1 MSKKDTNLI
10 EHITNKVKALFA
22 ETEDVKAEDDKKTEM
37 VEAVVKD
44 TGVTIKADN
53 WDEGTVVTAIT
64 EEGDEITLPEG
75 SYEIEDGTVIT
86 VDAEGKILEVVAPAE
101 VEVEVDAEKDKE
113 KMNEEPKYVTEQ
125 DFTAAMSE
133 MTKALERVSTKLS
146 AIQKPAKEDEN
157 DPEKVVAQN
166 KLLKQRLAE
175 KRKSI
180 ADKSEKEKKNDPLPE
195 KFGKT
200 NRGHVSGSK
209 QRVANKFKD
218 FDFTMEKSNEPVEL

>member
-22 ETEDVKAEDDKKTEM
+22 ETEDVKAEDEKKTEM

-113 KMNEEPKYVTEQ
+113 KMNAEPKYVTEQ

>member
-22 ETEDVKAEDDKKTEM
+22 ETEDVKAEDEKKTEM

-86 VDAEGKILEVVAPAE
+86 VDTEGKILEVVAPAE

-113 KMNEEPKYVTEQ
+113 KMNAEPKYVTEQ